1 MSRKAQGKTDKQRS
15 AEAKT
20 SAPDPIAGGT
30 VELILLGIAIL
41 TVTLVALWFKLD
53 VNRVFDVPK
62 ALALKVGGAGAFLA
76 WLLYGLFGKGYR
88 YSSFKLF
95 AGPVFA
101 LTAAVIVSTLLSI
114 DIPTSV
120 YGVYERQFGL
130 QGFLGCVGLFCV
142 ASTCFRSRRGAIV
155 GLAVLCILGGVIG
168 IYAALQGHGVDP
180 YGFFKKPHN
189 KVYST
194 LGNATFAGNSLALI
208 APISTLLALTAT
220 TTAFGRRRSA
230 GAPLGSGLALW
241 GLGFALTLGIPLFL
255 GAQAGSG
262 SPREPLLF
270 KIGVVLAVG
279 GLLAAGAVGTGGLEG
294 FRLKDEKG
302 RTAMDA
308 LGAGGLSAM
317 AAGIFL
323 GLIYTR
329 TRGAWVGTGVAIF
342 LGLILLP
349 RLFNDA
355 PKKKKAVQIGCYA
368 FLALALVGGTLFV
381 TLSDHL
387 YARTIRSIPAAFDP
401 ERTDYGKGQG
411 TRRFLWSESP
421 RVLFNHGDTLE
432 RMYEDH
438 DDYAKHVTPALL
450 GDVDGI
456 EVKEKLTES
465 EKSFDRTWRKVA
477 VWFFGIGVE
486 TYRYAFMSHKSKRLE
501 ALDPMTN
508 HDNPH
513 NNYLYVLA
521 SFGLVG
527 LAAYLWL
534 LWRLLSQA
542 FRRFIAAPRPLLKRR
557 AGELSPGVV
566 NAWDLSDEED
576 KPRLFLTTEEPAA
589 VARALSEAGG
599 EMRTSAEAG
608 RVVVTG
614 FDPATVLERISSIQ
628 VPVSDSRSE
637 RALAFGVVTSFF
649 SYAVYSIAGFDSVA
663 CSVFFYF
670 LLGTA
675 AVFLRP
681 PGDEPVRPLGVNL
694 LRHIAELRKKDPASV
709 PARAPMGLSII
720 LAIAGVLLLGNA
732 ISGGL
737 TVNSAEQAFVGSRVR
752 ARSARAQVERKIANI
767 KKAIRINPY
776 ESFYKQNL
784 GNAYSNGAR
793 VARAEAQQLMKQGH
807 EQAARDRLARAEKY
821 MEQAEVALYAAL
833 DHAWAPE
840 NIFISLFQVYYRAR
854 DTKHAE
860 AALERALEHSPHL
873 GAVRANLAILELD
886 REAWDEAIKDC
897 EWVLEVDKKSASSW
911 RTCGRA
917 YTMKGDLK
925 KAERYLKRAQA
936 LNRKDPVVKKFLSD
950 LRDRKRAATSTTG

>member
-1 MSRKAQGKTDKQRS
+1 MSRKAQGKADKPRT
-15 AEAKT
+15 AEAQS
-20 SAPDPIAGGT
+20 SALDPIAGGA
-30 VELILLGIAIL
+30 VEAILLGVAVV
-41 TVTLVALWFKLD
+41 TVALVALWFKLD

-76 WLLYGLFGKGYR
+76 WLVYGLFGKGYR

-101 LTAAVIVSTLLSI
+101 LTGAVVVSTLLSI
-114 DIPTSV
+114 DVPTSV

-142 ASTCFRSRRGAIV
+142 AATCFRSRRGAIV
-155 GLAVLCILGGVIG
+155 GLAVLCILGGIVG
-168 IYAALQGHGVDP
+168 IYAALQANGIDP

-208 APISTLLALTAT
+208 APISTLLALTAS
-220 TTAFGRRRSA
+220 TTALSRKRDPKLGLGAGLFLWAAGFAFALGVPLWLGAMAGTDPREPTAFKVGVGIALAGMLSA
-230 GAPLGSGLALW
+230 GAMGTW
-241 GLGFALTLGIPLFL
+241 GLD
-255 GAQAGSG
+255 
-262 SPREPLLF
+262 
-270 KIGVVLAVG
+270 
-279 GLLAAGAVGTGGLEG
+279 G
-294 FRLKDEKG
+294 FRLKEAKS
-302 RTAMDA
+302 RAAMDL
-308 LGAGGLSAM
+308 LGAGALSAM

-323 GLIYTR
+323 GLLYTR
-329 TRGAWVGTGVAIF
+329 TRGAWVGTGVAVF
-342 LGLILLP
+342 LGLVLLP
-349 RLFNDA
+349 RLFNDDPA
-355 PKKKKAVQIGCYA
+355 KKKLVQLGCYG
-368 FLALALVGGTLFV
+368 FLAVALVGGTLFV

-401 ERTDYGKGQG
+401 ERTDFGKGQG
-411 TRRFLWSESP
+411 TRRYLWTESP
-421 RVLFNHGDTLE
+421 RVLFNHGDTLA

-438 DDYAKHVTPALL
+438 DDYAEHVSPVVL
-450 GDVDGI
+450 GEIDGI
-456 EVKEKLTES
+456 TVKDPLTES
-465 EKSFDRTWRKVA
+465 DRSFDRTWRKA
-477 VWFFGIGVE
+477 TVWLFGIGVE

-521 SFGLVG
+521 SFGVVG

-542 FRRFIAAPRPLLKRR
+542 FKRFIAAPRPLIERR
-557 AGELSPGVV
+557 AGDLAPGVITAWELSDDG
-566 NAWDLSDEED
+566 D
-576 KPRLFLTTEEPAA
+576 KPRLFLTTREPQA
-589 VARALSEAGG
+589 VAQAISEAGK
-599 EMRTSAEAG
+599 EMRASPETG

-614 FDPATVLERISSIQ
+614 FDPATVLEEIAALR
-628 VPVSDSRSE
+628 VDVTTTRSE

-649 SYAVYSIAGFDSVA
+649 SYSVYSIAGFDSVA

-681 PGDEPVRPLGVNL
+681 PGDEPARPLGVNL
-694 LRHIAELRKKDPASV
+694 LRHWAELRKRDPASI
-709 PARAPMGLSII
+709 PNTAPMGLSIV

-732 ISGGL
+732 INGGL
-737 TVNSAEQAFVGSRVR
+737 TVNRAEQAFVGSRTR
-752 ARSARAQVERKIANI
+752 ARSASAQVERKINNI
-767 KKAIRINPY
+767 KRAIRINPY

-784 GNAYSNGAR
+784 GNAYSDAAR
-793 VARAEAQQLMKQGH
+793 VAQAEAQQLMKQGQ
-807 EQAARDRLARAEKY
+807 EQAARDRLARARKY

-840 NIFISLFQVYYRAR
+840 NIFISLFQVHYRSRNTR
-854 DTKHAE
+854 DAE

-873 GAVRANLAILELD
+873 GAVRSNLAILKLD
-886 REAWDEAIKDC
+886 RKAWDEAIKDC
-897 EWVLEVDKKSASSW
+897 EWVLEVDKKSQSAW

-917 YTMKGDLK
+917 YAMKGDLEK
-925 KAERYLKRAQA
+925 GERYLKRARA
-936 LNRKDPVVKKFLSD
+936 LSKNDPMVKKYLDD
-950 LRDRKRAATSTTG
+950 LREQKRAATSTAG